1 MFKNNQNNYPEI
13 KSIATYVNAAS
24 KVYGKLNR
32 TERKYAYST
41 VGTPDYIAPEVFY
54 QIGYGPE
61 VDWWSLGII
70 LYEMIIGYPPFYS
83 ESPNETCGKILN
95 WPDTFDFP
103 ADKVISNEAKDL
115 ISKLIVEPS
124 RRLGYNGSNEI
135 KSHPFFKNINFEKIR
150 FSKPYFVPKLRN
162 EYDTQ
167 YFDKLDQSNSLPK
180 GRKSNNLRISRFSFY
195 SNELES
201 LIQKTENKETLAN
214 KDMADTSN
222 SFNTITIN
230 NVKSSSN
237 TNLNKLLREK
247 QENKVSSS
255 TLLKKHSN
263 SKSGITATPSINS
276 YLNMKSK
283 VNNQDSTEGNA
294 TIKNNIY
301 KLNTTKASND
311 IKINYSNMNSL
322 IHKNVN
328 SNNTPK
334 NLTSKLNYSIEK
346 DIKSYLNAPSSISN
360 YNKITHSNSKSSGL
374 PMKLLNKTNNIN
386 SNLSNIHQQSYSN
399 LHQPNYIL
407 NTEENKPKGPSIF
420 NSKFYNITR
429 KDSAPSKPNS
439 IMDKLKPSLKLDEKL
454 LTNDFKGLKDITT
467 PISTKSTGGNR
478 INYSLKNM
486 TTQVKTTSN
495 KNNVSIGNSLKT
507 NFSNTVLKKENTK
520 PNLSNI
526 LNVSTTKNQP
536 VKMVQNNHFLINLSL
551 NLYPGN
557 NKLSSIIKNFDTLK
571 TNSTVQG
578 KQNITGKSQTKTNQG
593 YMNNVLFTTT
603 NAKKVKLDKLFNS

>member
-1 MFKNNQNNYPEI
+1 MFKDNQNNYPEI
-13 KSIATYVNAAS
+13 KSIANYVNAAS

-83 ESPNETCGKILN
+83 ESPNETCGKILK
-95 WPDTFDFP
+95 WPETFKFP
-103 ADKVISNEAKDL
+103 ADKEISNEAKDL

-124 RRLGYNGSNEI
+124 RRLGFNGSNDI

-150 FSKPYFVPKLRN
+150 SSKPYFVPKLRN

-167 YFDKLDQSNSLPK
+167 YFDKLDQTNSLPK
-180 GRKSNNLRISRFSFY
+180 GRKTNNLRISRFSFY
-195 SNELES
+195 SSELEP
-201 LIQKTENKETLAN
+201 LIQKKEYKEARENRDVN
-214 KDMADTSN
+214 MSN
-222 SFNTITIN
+222 SFNTITLNTIKSNSN
-230 NVKSSSN
+230 N
-237 TNLNKLLREK
+237 NLNKLLREK
-247 QENKVSSS
+247 QENKVNSSS
-255 TLLKKHSN
+255 LLKKHSN
-263 SKSGITATPSINS
+263 SKSGIAATPAINS
-276 YLNMKSK
+276 YLTMKSIIK
-283 VNNQDSTEGNA
+283 NQEPNESNA

-311 IKINYSNMNSL
+311 MKINYNNMNSL
-322 IHKNVN
+322 IHKNAN
-328 SNNTPK
+328 TNNTPK

-346 DIKSYLNAPSSISN
+346 DIKSYLNPPSSISN

-420 NSKFYNITR
+420 NSKYYNITR

-439 IMDKLKPSLKLDEKL
+439 IMDKLKPNLKLDEKL
-454 LTNDFKGLKDITT
+454 LTNDFKGFKDITT
-467 PISTKSTGGNR
+467 PISTKSTGGSR
-478 INYSLKNM
+478 INYNLKNLNSQPKTTNSKNNISIGSSLK
-486 TTQVKTTSN
+486 S
-495 KNNVSIGNSLKT
+495 
-507 NFSNTVLKKENTK
+507 NFSNVGLKKENTK
-520 PNLSNI
+520 SNFS
-526 LNVSTTKNQP
+526 NVTNATTTKNQP
-536 VKMVQNNHFLINLSL
+536 IKMVQNNHFLINLSL

-557 NKLSSIIKNFDTLK
+557 NKLLSIIKNFEKLK
-571 TNSTVQG
+571 TSSTVQG
-578 KQNITGKSQTKTNQG
+578 KQNLTGQSQSKTNQG
-593 YMNNVLFTTT
+593 SMNNVLFTTT
-603 NAKKVKLDKLFNS
+603 NAKKVKLDKLFNG